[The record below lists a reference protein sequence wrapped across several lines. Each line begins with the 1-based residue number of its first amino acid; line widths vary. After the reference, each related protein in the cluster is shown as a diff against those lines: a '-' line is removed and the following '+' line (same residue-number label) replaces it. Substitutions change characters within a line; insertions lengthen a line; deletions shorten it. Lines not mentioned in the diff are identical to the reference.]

1 MTAMAGRN
9 RPIAQAASRWALGAG
24 LTVAVAACQV
34 TPGGAGAPYV
44 LTVTGGYVRSSAPP
58 GIEVFLG
65 SKQVRPAGTPTGPG
79 PNR

>member
-1 MTAMAGRN
+1 MTTVAGGDRQMART
-9 RPIAQAASRWALGAG
+9 ASRWALAAG
-24 LTVAVAACQV
+24 LTLAVAACQM
-34 TPGGAGAPYV
+34 TSGGAAAPYV

>member
-1 MTAMAGRN
+1 MTTIAGRD
-9 RPIAQAASRWALGAG
+9 RGSARTASRWALTAG
-24 LTVAVAACQV
+24 LILAVGACQV

-65 SKQVRPAGTPTGPG
+65 SKQVRPAGTPTGHDRDP
-79 PNR
+79 